1 MKLTLKALFG
11 FLILVLTIAYFY
23 GLHTYLSVSM
33 LSNEVE
39 LELSQL
45 QEFRDVL
52 VLENNTIKAEIASK
66 VMENEKMQQLLL
78 DLAQKSDDSLFI
90 KITVILTFF
99 AVVGLVLY
107 VQSLGVPASEEVV
120 AATTFNSISLVS
132 IAQSRSAECIQAL
145 EAQIQSSNYCICTL
159 VTRLNQNTELISS
172 LNSQID
178 GLTLSATKLEASY
191 KLLKLAFTLS
201 GGN

>member
-1 MKLTLKALFG
+1 MKLTSKVLFG
-11 FLILVLTIAYFY
+11 LLILVLTISYFY
-23 GLHTYLSVSM
+23 GLYTYLSVSM
-33 LSNEVE
+33 LSNELE

-52 VLENNTIKAEIASK
+52 VLENKTLNAEIASK

-99 AVVGLVLY
+99 AVIGLVLY

-120 AATTFNSISLVS
+120 AETTFNSIGLVS

-145 EAQIQSSNYCICTL
+145 ETQIQSSNYCICTL
-159 VTRLNQNTELISS
+159 VTRLNENTELISS
-172 LNSQID
+172 LNSRID
-178 GLTLSATKLEASY
+178 DLTLSGTKLQVIY
-191 KLLKLAFTLS
+191 KLSEVAFTLS
-201 GGN
+201 GI

>member
-120 AATTFNSISLVS
+120 AATTFNSIGLVS
-132 IAQSRSAECIQAL
+132 TAQSASAECILAL
-145 EAQIQSSNYCICTL
+145 ETQIQSSNYCICTL
-159 VTRLNQNTELISS
+159 VTRLNENTELISS
-172 LNSQID
+172 LNSRID

>member
-1 MKLTLKALFG
+1 MKLTSKVLFG
-11 FLILVLTIAYFY
+11 LLILVLTISYFY
-23 GLHTYLSVSM
+23 GLYTYLSVSM
-33 LSNEVE
+33 LTNELE

-45 QEFRDVL
+45 QELRDVL
-52 VLENNTIKAEIASK
+52 VLETKTLKAEIASK

-99 AVVGLVLY
+99 AVIGLVLY

-120 AATTFNSISLVS
+120 AETTFNSIGLVS

-145 EAQIQSSNYCICTL
+145 ETQIQSSNYCICTL
-159 VTRLNQNTELISS
+159 VTRLNDNTELISS
-172 LNSQID
+172 LNSRID
-178 GLTLSATKLEASY
+178 DLTLSGTKLQVIY
-191 KLLKLAFTLS
+191 KLSEVAFTLS
-201 GGN
+201 GI

>member
-1 MKLTLKALFG
+1 MKLTSKALFG
-11 FLILVLTIAYFY
+11 FLILVLTISYFY
-23 GLHTYLSVSM
+23 GLYTYLSVSM
-33 LSNEVE
+33 LSNELE

-52 VLENNTIKAEIASK
+52 VLENKTLNAEIASK

-99 AVVGLVLY
+99 AVIGLVLY

-120 AATTFNSISLVS
+120 AETTFNSIGLVS

-145 EAQIQSSNYCICTL
+145 ETQIQSSNYCICTL
-159 VTRLNQNTELISS
+159 VTRLNENTELISS
-172 LNSQID
+172 LNSRID
-178 GLTLSATKLEASY
+178 DLTLSGTKLQAIY
-191 KLLKLAFTLS
+191 KLSEVAFTLS
-201 GGN
+201 GI

>member
-1 MKLTLKALFG
+1 MKLTSKVLFG
-11 FLILVLTIAYFY
+11 LLILVLTISYFY
-23 GLHTYLSVSM
+23 GLYTYLSVSM
-33 LSNEVE
+33 LSNELE

-52 VLENNTIKAEIASK
+52 VLENKTLNAEIASK

-99 AVVGLVLY
+99 AVIGLVLY

-120 AATTFNSISLVS
+120 AETTFNSIGLVS

-145 EAQIQSSNYCICTL
+145 ETQIQSSNYCICTL
-159 VTRLNQNTELISS
+159 VTRLNENTELISS
-172 LNSQID
+172 LNSRID
-178 GLTLSATKLEASY
+178 DLTLSGTKLQAIY
-191 KLLKLAFTLS
+191 KLSEVAFTLS
-201 GGN
+201 GI